1 MISMPGSTA
10 LWRVSVRRMV
20 VKLNRPDIRYEVE
33 SLTRMLLGEA
43 PVTVVLPGEIPP
55 RDDDHITV
63 TVAEQPDGCLCRVAT
78 HFDGKTA
85 EGTQST
91 TPDRTDCEQAVC
103 RLIYDQLTM
112 LLGHTLPWG
121 MLTGVRPVKLVRQ
134 MAETGMTEAVIEQK
148 LLDYG
153 VSPERVR
160 LSLETWQN
168 QRDIISALS
177 PEKISLYVSIP
188 FCPSRC
194 SYCSFVSHS
203 IERAADM
210 LEQYLPL
217 LLRELRLT
225 ARLIKEAGLSV
236 VSVYIGGGTPT
247 TLSAPQM
254 ELLLQEICKDFDLSA
269 CGEFT
274 VEAGRPD
281 TITREKLMVLAKNG
295 VNRISINPQ
304 TLNDTVL
311 ETIGRRHT
319 TADFMAA
326 WRLSEEFSFAR
337 NVDLIAGLPGDDY
350 ASFCRTLDEIIA
362 LHPENITVHTLT
374 VKHAST
380 LKEQGPQRRTAME
393 MVEYSR
399 STLEQAGYLP
409 YYLYRQKGT
418 VEALE
423 NVGYTLP
430 GLACKYNV
438 YIMDDG
444 HTIISAG
451 AGGVTKLVPQGPQR
465 ITRSFNYK
473 YPYEYINRFQTMLE
487 RKAALPL
494 GHLNDTEQTE
504 RS

>member
-1 MISMPGSTA
+1 
-10 LWRVSVRRMV
+10 
-20 VKLNRPDIRYEVE
+20 
-33 SLTRMLLGEA
+33 
-43 PVTVVLPGEIPP
+43 
-55 RDDDHITV
+55 
-63 TVAEQPDGCLCRVAT
+63 
-78 HFDGKTA
+78 
-85 EGTQST
+85 
-91 TPDRTDCEQAVC
+91 
-103 RLIYDQLTM
+103 
-112 LLGHTLPWG
+112 
-121 MLTGVRPVKLVRQ
+121 
-134 MAETGMTEAVIEQK
+134 
-148 LLDYG
+148 
-153 VSPERVR
+153 
-160 LSLETWQN
+160 
-168 QRDIISALS
+168 
-177 PEKISLYVSIP
+177 
-188 FCPSRC
+188 
-194 SYCSFVSHS
+194 
-203 IERAADM
+203 M

-350 ASFCRTLDEIIA
+350 ASFCRTLDEVIV

-399 STLEQAGYLP
+399 STLERAGYLP

>member
-1 MISMPGSTA
+1 
-10 LWRVSVRRMV
+10 
-20 VKLNRPDIRYEVE
+20 
-33 SLTRMLLGEA
+33 
-43 PVTVVLPGEIPP
+43 
-55 RDDDHITV
+55 
-63 TVAEQPDGCLCRVAT
+63 
-78 HFDGKTA
+78 
-85 EGTQST
+85 
-91 TPDRTDCEQAVC
+91 
-103 RLIYDQLTM
+103 
-112 LLGHTLPWG
+112 

-254 ELLLQEICKDFDLSA
+254 ELLLQEICKGFDLSA

-380 LKEQGPQRRTAME
+380 LKEQGPQQRTAME

-399 STLEQAGYLP
+399 STMEQAGYLP

>member
-1 MISMPGSTA
+1 M
-10 LWRVSVRRMV
+10 WRVSVRRMV

-43 PVTVVLPGEIPP
+43 PVTVVLPGETPP

-63 TVAEQPDGCLCRVAT
+63 TVSEQPDGCLCRVVT

-91 TPDRTDCEQAVC
+91 TPDRTDCEQTVC

-134 MAETGMTEAVIEQK
+134 MAETGMTEALIEQK

-304 TLNDTVL
+304 TMKQATLDL
-311 ETIGRRHT
+311 IGRRHT
-319 TADFMAA
+319 VEDVKEKFLLARTR
-326 WRLSEEFSFAR
+326 RLAPQHLINIGVVFA
-337 NVDLIAGLPGDDY
+337 
-350 ASFCRTLDEIIA
+350 C
-362 LHPENITVHTLT
+362 HCLT
-374 VKHAST
+374 SPAP
-380 LKEQGPQRRTAME
+380 L
-393 MVEYSR
+393 
-399 STLEQAGYLP
+399 
-409 YYLYRQKGT
+409 
-418 VEALE
+418 
-423 NVGYTLP
+423 
-430 GLACKYNV
+430 
-438 YIMDDG
+438 
-444 HTIISAG
+444 
-451 AGGVTKLVPQGPQR
+451 
-465 ITRSFNYK
+465 
-473 YPYEYINRFQTMLE
+473 LE
-487 RKAALPL
+487 RALKAQHLRLCLAGVLVARLTEHHPRRLEPQLRLHGRVGCHLGQLLEDARLFALKVHHVL
-494 GHLNDTEQTE
+494 
-504 RS
+504 RSRYEST

>member
-1 MISMPGSTA
+1 M
-10 LWRVSVRRMV
+10 
-20 VKLNRPDIRYEVE
+20 
-33 SLTRMLLGEA
+33 
-43 PVTVVLPGEIPP
+43 
-55 RDDDHITV
+55 
-63 TVAEQPDGCLCRVAT
+63 
-78 HFDGKTA
+78 
-85 EGTQST
+85 
-91 TPDRTDCEQAVC
+91 
-103 RLIYDQLTM
+103 
-112 LLGHTLPWG
+112 
-121 MLTGVRPVKLVRQ
+121 
-134 MAETGMTEAVIEQK
+134 
-148 LLDYG
+148 
-153 VSPERVR
+153 
-160 LSLETWQN
+160 
-168 QRDIISALS
+168 
-177 PEKISLYVSIP
+177 
-188 FCPSRC
+188 
-194 SYCSFVSHS
+194 
-203 IERAADM
+203 
-210 LEQYLPL
+210 
-217 LLRELRLT
+217 
-225 ARLIKEAGLSV
+225 
-236 VSVYIGGGTPT
+236 
-247 TLSAPQM
+247 
-254 ELLLQEICKDFDLSA
+254 
-269 CGEFT
+269 
-274 VEAGRPD
+274 
-281 TITREKLMVLAKNG
+281 
-295 VNRISINPQ
+295 
-304 TLNDTVL
+304 L

>member
-1 MISMPGSTA
+1 
-10 LWRVSVRRMV
+10 
-20 VKLNRPDIRYEVE
+20 
-33 SLTRMLLGEA
+33 
-43 PVTVVLPGEIPP
+43 
-55 RDDDHITV
+55 
-63 TVAEQPDGCLCRVAT
+63 
-78 HFDGKTA
+78 
-85 EGTQST
+85 
-91 TPDRTDCEQAVC
+91 
-103 RLIYDQLTM
+103 M

-134 MAETGMTEAVIEQK
+134 MAETGMTEALIEQK

-217 LLRELRLT
+217 LLRELRFT

>member
-1 MISMPGSTA
+1 
-10 LWRVSVRRMV
+10 MV

-63 TVAEQPDGCLCRVAT
+63 TVSEQPDGCLCRVVT

-103 RLIYDQLTM
+103 RLIYDQLTT

-134 MAETGMTEAVIEQK
+134 MAETGMTEALIEQK

-236 VSVYIGGGTPT
+236 VSVYIGGGPPT

-269 CGEFT
+269 CG
-274 VEAGRPD
+274 
-281 TITREKLMVLAKNG
+281 
-295 VNRISINPQ
+295 
-304 TLNDTVL
+304 
-311 ETIGRRHT
+311 
-319 TADFMAA
+319 
-326 WRLSEEFSFAR
+326 
-337 NVDLIAGLPGDDY
+337 
-350 ASFCRTLDEIIA
+350 
-362 LHPENITVHTLT
+362 
-374 VKHAST
+374 
-380 LKEQGPQRRTAME
+380 
-393 MVEYSR
+393 
-399 STLEQAGYLP
+399 
-409 YYLYRQKGT
+409 
-418 VEALE
+418 
-423 NVGYTLP
+423 
-430 GLACKYNV
+430 
-438 YIMDDG
+438 
-444 HTIISAG
+444 
-451 AGGVTKLVPQGPQR
+451 
-465 ITRSFNYK
+465 
-473 YPYEYINRFQTMLE
+473 
-487 RKAALPL
+487 
-494 GHLNDTEQTE
+494 
-504 RS
+504 